1 MHDLAMTSP
10 YAGQIITIF
19 DGALTIRCMVDSDKD
34 FAFEATFIV
43 DHPSFAH
50 FRSGKPPLHFHPHQ
64 EEYIRV
70 VEEFRVPPWIIHRL
84 YTVSASSRGS
94 QALDSNIVRFMSTGQ
109 KTFEVLKT
117 DLLFFENWYRYQ
129 DEALRSRG
137 KVDIVQAMCM
147 FDAGGSYILLPSWVP
162 FRRAT
167 SYIVG
172 VIVGR
177 WLGTLLGYQPY
188 YRQWSTDWHLACE
201 KMNSSFFYR
210 KWVGGNKVD

>member
-1 MHDLAMTSP
+1 
-10 YAGQIITIF
+10 
-19 DGALTIRCMVDSDKD
+19 MVDSDKD

-70 VEEFRVPPWIIHRL
+70 VEGIVALEVDGHEYILSPDDGEFRVPPWIIHRL

-137 KVDIVQAMCM
+137 KVDIVQAMCVSGIALVTNIWNENQGINTANRCSTPV
-147 FDAGGSYILLPSWVP
+147 DL
-162 FRRAT
+162 T
-167 SYIVG
+167 SCCHHGYLSEG
-172 VIVGR
+172 PP
-177 WLGTLLGYQPY
+177 LTL
-188 YRQWSTDWHLACE
+188 
-201 KMNSSFFYR
+201 
-210 KWVGGNKVD
+210 